1 MSRPAD
7 AAGELRHV
15 LPETVAARLDWDA
28 LSLESGS
35 FVSPQLQSRYSD
47 LLFRTRLDTRDTY
60 IYLLVEHQSRPDRFM
75 PLRMTEYLVAI
86 WNRYLRENPDTTTLP
101 AILPI
106 VIHSGPHNRH
116 WNTPTELNDL
126 IDLDPDTRTTL
137 NDHLPHLRLILD
149 DLTTVDL
156 PTLRAPP
163 LTPATRVMLALHNI
177 TAGNPNLRTDLIPL
191 VPDIQA
197 LADAPG
203 GTDDLRCVMTYIL
216 FVGET
221 SEDDL
226 GPVIDQLGPRAKE
239 AIVTTAERIR
249 AEGQAEGQAGALM
262 DLLSIKF
269 GPLPLEV
276 RDRIAAADGTNLQ
289 IWLRRVLTAATLDE
303 VFDQA

>member
-1 MSRPAD
+1 M
-7 AAGELRHV
+7 H
-15 LPETVAARLDWDA
+15 
-28 LSLESGS
+28 
-35 FVSPQLQSRYSD
+35 
-47 LLFRTRLDTRDTY
+47 
-60 IYLLVEHQSRPDRFM
+60 
-75 PLRMTEYLVAI
+75 
-86 WNRYLRENPDTTTLP
+86 
-101 AILPI
+101 
-106 VIHSGPHNRH
+106 
-116 WNTPTELNDL
+116 
-126 IDLDPDTRTTL
+126 

-156 PTLRAPP
+156 PTLRARP
-163 LTPATRVMLALHNI
+163 LTPATRVMLALHKI
-177 TAGNPNLRTDLIPL
+177 TAGNQNLGTDLIPL